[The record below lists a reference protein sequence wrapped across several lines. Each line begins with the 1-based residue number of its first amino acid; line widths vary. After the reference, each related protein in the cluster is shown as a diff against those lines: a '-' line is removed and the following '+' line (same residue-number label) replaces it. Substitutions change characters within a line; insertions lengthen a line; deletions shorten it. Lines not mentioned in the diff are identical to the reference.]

1 LGGGGKEKRIIRES
15 TILKYITSVQVK
27 NITLC
32 IESCEIIWS
41 GKERVRESNR
51 MC

>member
-1 LGGGGKEKRIIRES
+1 
-15 TILKYITSVQVK
+15 VK

-51 MC
+51 MCWTD